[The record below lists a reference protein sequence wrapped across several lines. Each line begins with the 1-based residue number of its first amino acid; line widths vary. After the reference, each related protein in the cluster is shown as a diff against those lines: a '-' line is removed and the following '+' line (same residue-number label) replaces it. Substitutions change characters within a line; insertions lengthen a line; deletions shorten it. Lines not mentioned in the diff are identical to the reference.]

1 MMMEEA
7 AKHAAGQM
15 PGMMGGMMG
24 NMMNHPVAQGA
35 MMAATGFA
43 AGRGI
48 LGGSLLRNPL
58 VLLAGGIAAGYL
70 LHKYQKE
77 IVLAATKATGMGK
90 DFVLEQKEN
99 LNDLV
104 AEAQESEAK
113 TAAPATP
120 AA

>member
-1 MMMEEA
+1 MLMEEA

-24 NMMNHPVAQGA
+24 SMMSNPMAHGA
-35 MMAATGFA
+35 TMAAAGVA
-43 AGRGI
+43 AGRG
-48 LGGSLLRNPL
+48 LVGGALLRNPL
-58 VLLAGGIAAGYL
+58 VLLAGGLAAGYL

-77 IVLAATKATGMGK
+77 IVLAVTKATGMGK

-104 AEAQESEAK
+104 AEAQETEAQ
-113 TAAPATP
+113 AGQADAPQA
-120 AA
+120 